1 MNIMKCFE
9 QTKREQLKKLEYDLN
24 ELLNLDGGQFG
35 NMIHSSSAYGGNAL
49 VGYTDF
55 DKSSVTDLTLYNIG
69 RISDKKMIEYL
80 RGMIEVLEY
89 AKTKGGKL

>member
-1 MNIMKCFE
+1 MECFE
-9 QTKREQLKKLEYDLN
+9 QTKREELKQLETELN
-24 ELLNLDGGQFG
+24 NLLGLKEGKFG

-55 DKSSVTDLTLYNIG
+55 DKSGVTDLTLYNVG

-89 AKTKGGKL
+89 AKRFGGKL

>member
-1 MNIMKCFE
+1 MECFE
-9 QTKREQLKKLEYDLN
+9 QTKREELKQLETELN
-24 ELLNLDGGQFG
+24 NLLGLKEGKYG
-35 NMIHSSSAYGGNAL
+35 NMIHRDSAYGGNAL

-55 DKSSVTDLTLYNIG
+55 DKSGVTDLTLYNVG

-89 AKTKGGKL
+89 AKRFGGKL